1 MQPLALA
8 LAFAAGLLTALSP
21 CVLPLLPLVMG
32 GAGGGRFGP
41 AAIAAGFVSAF
52 TAIGVTMA
60 TIGAA
65 VGVSD
70 AIVRGV
76 SAALL
81 LAAGASMTVGP
92 WLPDVASSWLAPVA
106 SLSDRMAPRGDRGL
120 AAQFVLGALLGGI
133 WSPCVGPTLGAA
145 LALAAHGETLARA
158 AAVMA
163 AFGLGS
169 ATLLLAAGYASQA
182 VGGRRV
188 RLLQAGATGRLVF
201 GVLLVAI
208 GVAVATGFDKV
219 AESAVLARLPQWW
232 IDLLAAA

>member
-1 MQPLALA
+1 MEPLALA
-8 LAFAAGLLTALSP
+8 LAFSAGLLTALSP

-32 GAGGGRFGP
+32 GGSGSRYGP

-52 TAIGVTMA
+52 TAIGVAMA

-65 VGVSD
+65 AGVSD
-70 AIVRGV
+70 GIVRGV

-81 LAAGASMTVGP
+81 LTAGASMTIGR
-92 WLPDVASSWLAPVA
+92 WLPDVTSAWLAPLA
-106 SLSDRMAPRGDRGL
+106 SLSDRLAPRGGGL
-120 AAQFVLGALLGGI
+120 GAQFAVGALLGGI

-145 LALAAHGETLARA
+145 LALAARGETLARA
-158 AAVMA
+158 AAIMA

-182 VGGRRV
+182 VGGRRL

-201 GVLLVAI
+201 GVLLVAVGI
-208 GVAVATGFDKV
+208 AVATGADK
-219 AESAVLARLPQWW
+219 AIESAVLARLPQWW
-232 IDLLAAA
+232 IEMLAAA